1 MVCPGCA
8 TAGKAVQVQTV
19 RAMLAVS
26 LREVQG
32 QHYRFCATPTCA
44 VVYYDPDAEV
54 AFTTDQLREPVYQ
67 KAPERDDVPVCY
79 CFQHTA
85 GAVRSGDEERRAQIV
100 ADITAGIQ
108 ADQCACDLRNP
119 QGACCLGNVHSLIK
133 RLAREALA

>member
-1 MVCPGCA
+1 MVCPRCA
-8 TAGKAVQVQTV
+8 TPGKAVQVQTV

-44 VVYYDPDAEV
+44 VVYYDPAAGV

-67 KAPERDDVPVCY
+67 KAPERDDVPICY

-85 GAVRSGDEERRAQIV
+85 GSVRSGGKERRAQIV

-119 QGACCLGNVHSLIK
+119 QGACCLGNVRSLIK
-133 RLAREALA
+133 RLAREVPV